1 MWYDV
6 HQIHVHQPDAAQYD
20 TEGHRTQTVSTVTVQ
35 GRITGGNAREAADFA
50 QRSVTLDA
58 VALVPLDTVVDT
70 HYLVTV
76 DDASP
81 ISSLEEVV
89 YRVIEVRPNLSHQR
103 LMLQRTP
110 PRG

>member
-6 HQIHVHQPDAAQYD
+6 HQINVHQPDTAVYD
-20 TEGHRTQTVSTVTVQ
+20 SEGRRTQTVSTVVVQ
-35 GRITGGNAREAADFA
+35 GRITGGSARESADFA
-50 QRSVTLDA
+50 QREVTLDA

-70 HYLVTV
+70 TYLITC
-76 DDASP
+76 DDSSP
-81 ISSLEEVV
+81 ISSLQDLV
-89 YRVIEVRPNLSHQR
+89 YRVIEVRPNLSHLR